1 MQFIQNFVDY
11 FGSFVIIHTKEFFL
25 SLEIVLVHFFL
36 QYIHIFQNRI
46 STFVYSE
53 ENLQAD
59 NEALII
65 NDWGAQKNTRHNV
78 Q

>member
-1 MQFIQNFVDY
+1 MIEARLQFIQNFVDY

-46 STFVYSE
+46 STFVYTE
-53 ENLQAD
+53 KNLQAN
-59 NEALII
+59 NEPLII
-65 NDWGAQKNTRHNV
+65 NDSGA
-78 Q
+78 